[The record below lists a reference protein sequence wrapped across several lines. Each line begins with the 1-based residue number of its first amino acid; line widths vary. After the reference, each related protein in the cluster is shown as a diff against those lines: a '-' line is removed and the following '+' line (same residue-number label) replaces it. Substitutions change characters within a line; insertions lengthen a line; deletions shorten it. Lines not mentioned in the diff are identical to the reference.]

1 MVSGELQSSE
11 SVAHEADTDDLEDTR
26 TQMQQL
32 LDTFVG
38 FNDSL
43 YSQKH
48 AFYFR
53 AVQQWRDI
61 MNVCRW
67 MPVIVP
73 HQSLS
78 LMWSLYM

>member
-11 SVAHEADTDDLEDTR
+11 SVAHEADTDDLEGTR
-26 TQMQQL
+26 THMQQL

-73 HQSLS
+73 YQSLS
-78 LMWSLYM
+78 LMWSLYI

>member
-1 MVSGELQSSE
+1 MVSGELQSGE
-11 SVAHEADTDDLEDTR
+11 TIAHEVDTDDLEGTR
-26 TQMQQL
+26 TRMQQL
-32 LDTFVG
+32 LNTFVG

-67 MPVIVP
+67 MPVTVP
-73 HQSLS
+73 QQSLS
-78 LMWSLYM
+78 LMCSLYL

>member
-1 MVSGELQSSE
+1 MVSGELQSGE
-11 SVAHEADTDDLEDTR
+11 TIAHEADTDDLEGTR
-26 TQMQQL
+26 TRMQQL
-32 LDTFVG
+32 LNTFVG

-67 MPVIVP
+67 LPVTVP
-73 HQSLS
+73 QQSLS
-78 LMWSLYM
+78 LMCSLYL

>member
-11 SVAHEADTDDLEDTR
+11 SVAHEADTDDLEGTR
-26 TQMQQL
+26 THMQQL
-32 LDTFVG
+32 LDNFVG

-78 LMWSLYM
+78 QM